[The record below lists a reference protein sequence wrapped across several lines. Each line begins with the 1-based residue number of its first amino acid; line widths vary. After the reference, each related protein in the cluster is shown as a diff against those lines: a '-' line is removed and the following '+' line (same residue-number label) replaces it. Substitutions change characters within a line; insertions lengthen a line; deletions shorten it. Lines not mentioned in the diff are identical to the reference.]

1 MSCKQNDE
9 LFEQLLE
16 AKAEADYY
24 TGLAGEFLH
33 DVVPQLSVPQL
44 EWLTHELEVEL
55 RERDLNRGRAF
66 GQEPL
71 F

>member
-1 MSCKQNDE
+1 MRLKQNDE
-9 LFEQLLE
+9 LFERLLE
-16 AKAEADYY
+16 AKAEADYF
-24 TGLAGEFLH
+24 TGLAQEFLD
-33 DVVPQLSVPQL
+33 DVVPQLSTPQL
-44 EWLTHELEVEL
+44 EWLTHELEVDL